1 MITTLIASAL
11 LGVGSTSAP
20 ESDPN
25 PQLPPL
31 GLILEPT
38 NSQGEFHLK
47 FINESAQAI
56 HLNLGSSLANGQTL
70 RPTAVKLI
78 AESNGSKLDWLYA
91 PSGFGRIS
99 GRMDDYIVS
108 LAPKAS
114 YELVLNLNVFTT
126 KSPGG
131 RRPQPGTYKVRAH
144 FVGTGLRYENPDMAG
159 NKLLTFWEGGA
170 YSPEV
175 EFDYRP

>member
-11 LGVGSTSAP
+11 LGVASTPALDSTA
-20 ESDPN
+20 
-25 PQLPPL
+25 QLPPL

-47 FINESAQAI
+47 FINESDQAI

-70 RPTAVKLI
+70 RPTSVKLI
-78 AESNGSKLDWLYA
+78 AEVNGSKVDWLYA

-99 GRMDDYIVS
+99 GRMDDYLVS

-114 YELVLNLNVFTT
+114 YELVLNLNIYTT
-126 KSPGG
+126 KGPGG

-144 FVGTGLRYENPDMAG
+144 FVGTGLVYDNPDLAG